1 MNNPYKDLFILDLA
15 NNHFGDESH
24 AKKIIKKFSDISK
37 KKKIKSAIK
46 FQLRDYGTFIHKDF
60 FDSKDKYVRRFLD
73 TKLEINQ
80 FKKLFNYVKKN
91 NLLTACTPFDEISV
105 DVIEKFKFDYLKIA
119 SVSANDFTLLKRIVK
134 NKIPKVISTG
144 GLSATRHR

>member
-60 FDSKDKYVRRFLD
+60 FEGFS
-73 TKLEINQ
+73 
-80 FKKLFNYVKKN
+80 
-91 NLLTACTPFDEISV
+91 
-105 DVIEKFKFDYLKIA
+105 
-119 SVSANDFTLLKRIVK
+119 
-134 NKIPKVISTG
+134 KVINLQLYVSENIPLEAGTCFWEHTG
-144 GLSATRHR
+144 TDLLSDTISNKGAVATWPYDNWKLIEQ